1 MIDEDVAD
9 SLAGLDV
16 GTNVIQPSAETI
28 AQNQA

>member
-16 GTNVIQPSAETI
+16 GAGVIAPSAATI
-28 AQNQA
+28 AQNN